1 MVPDIEYPDL
11 DAQPETNLPS
21 ATNGVEEFQVRQ
33 PTVNR
38 TTKPVMEVRQPSV
51 EYLPSLPA
59 VSTKFIPQEPPV
71 MAPMPTIPQ
80 VDRNSKKE
88 ALVKYLKA
96 EEELVERSK
105 DRLNKEQEW
114 DLIRLQKE
122 SSLNSELTAQLQERE
137 EQLITVLRKMENDN
151 KQQEAE
157 IARLRQEVDRYE
169 KREEDS
175 KSNSIEEIVS
185 RSEEQSIQTRI
196 QENEQKRLEMY
207 KEVERLRH
215 LRKQQQA
222 QRVQEQQL
230 IEKERQFKEQQDL
243 ERIKAAKLKE
253 AEAQQ
258 RKMKSEE
265 EARQRNLK

>member
-1 MVPDIEYPDL
+1 MPDIEYPDL
-11 DAQPETNLPS
+11 DAQAETNPPT
-21 ATNGVEEFQVRQ
+21 ATNGVEEFQARQ

-38 TTKPVMEVRQPSV
+38 TTKPVLEVRQPSV
-51 EYLPSLPA
+51 EYSPFLPA
-59 VSTKFIPQEPPV
+59 DSTKFVPQEPPV
-71 MAPMPTIPQ
+71 VVPMPNIPQ
-80 VDRNSKKE
+80 VDRKLKKE
-88 ALVKYLKA
+88 ALVKYLQA

-114 DLIRLQKE
+114 DRIRSQKE

-137 EQLITVLRKMENDN
+137 EQLINVLRQMENDN

-157 IARLRQEVDRYE
+157 IARLRLEVDRYE

-175 KSNSIEEIVS
+175 KSNSIEEAVS
-185 RSEEQSIQTRI
+185 RTEEQFIQTRI
-196 QENEQKRLEMY
+196 QESEQKRQAMY
-207 KEVERLRH
+207 KEVERLRL
-215 LRKQQQA
+215 LRKQQQT
-222 QRVQEQQL
+222 QRAQEQQL
-230 IEKERQFKEQQDL
+230 IEKERQFKEQQEL
-243 ERIKAAKLKE
+243 ERIKAAQLKE